1 MLEKYNKL
9 KYYYKRRKGECVGKK
24 ERDGE
29 RREEGGEK
37 EETKTCHVVSS
48 WISFYKFP

>member
-1 MLEKYNKL
+1 MVALFSVFKEPLLRVLEKYDKL

-29 RREEGGEK
+29 RREEGGGK
-37 EETKTCHVVSS
+37 RRD
-48 WISFYKFP
+48 